1 MARLAKSQCMQSTR
15 TFDNLGF
22 NAFSAVPVS
31 AGRGQ
36 LLQPLEQKALRPH
49 AQCMHDGDAAGET
62 VGLLKV
68 NGQMK
73 SLPFTRVVAILVD
86 TKIQDP
92 KP

>member
-36 LLQPLEQKALRPH
+36 LLQPLEQRLSGLTLSA
-49 AQCMHDGDAAGET
+49 CMMET
-62 VGLLKV
+62 
-68 NGQMK
+68 
-73 SLPFTRVVAILVD
+73 LPEKR
-86 TKIQDP
+86 
-92 KP
+92 